1 MSKYL
6 YPIIWFTGLQGAGKT
21 TLSKSVYKK
30 LKKDKFKIKLIDG
43 DKFRKKI
50 KNFSYTNKARNQ
62 VGDKKLEYGIKFN
75 QKGYIV
81 LISGVAANK
90 QWRKKIKTNNNNL
103 IEVYIKCPLKV
114 LRLRKKIFHSKPFFI
129 SKYEEG
135 NTADITI
142 YSNKKKKINAANKV
156 IKFIKKKILNKV
168 S

>member
-6 YPIIWFTGLQGAGKT
+6 YPIIWFTGLPGAGKT

-43 DKFRKKI
+43 DEFRKKI
-50 KNFSYTNKARNQ
+50 KNFKYTNEARCQ

-81 LISGVAANK
+81 LITGVAANK
-90 QWRKKIKTNNNNL
+90 QWRKKIKKNNSNL
-103 IEVYIKCPLKV
+103 IEIYIKCSLKV
-114 LRLRKKIFHSKPFFI
+114 LKTRKKILYSKPLFI

-142 YSNKKKKINAANKV
+142 YSNKKKLNAVNRIV
-156 IKFIKKKILNKV
+156 KFIKNKTLNKII
-168 S
+168 